1 MIEATAETL
10 GIAYPELV
18 ENRAYI
24 LQVAASE
31 EERFAGTLRQGMAL
45 FEAEVEGKKR
55 GRTLAGDVAFKL
67 HDTHGFPLELT
78 EELAADAG
86 LEVDTERFALLME
99 EQRAR
104 ASAAA
109 KRGPLAGEALSGA
122 VSGAGPTEFLGYE
135 TLASEAR
142 VLAVLA
148 GDAGVETAGEGSEVR
163 IILDRTPFYAES
175 GGQVGD
181 GGLIRTPGSL
191 VRVLDTQ
198 RAPGDAFVHVGRVS
212 SGEIRVGDEAHAEVD
227 RATRDATARAHSAT
241 HVVHWTL
248 RQVLGEHARQAGSLV
263 APGRLRFD
271 FTHHSAV
278 PQETLE
284 EIEYTA
290 NERLAENAPVRAYE
304 TTMEFAKGEGAIA
317 LFGEKY
323 GDLVRVVEIGDYSRE
338 LCGGTHVGR
347 TGNIC
352 VVKLLGEGSIGS
364 GMRRIEA
371 LVGPDAIK
379 HINAERRLLDEIV
392 AALGGGDPDTAPERA
407 RRAIERIKRLESEL
421 GKIRKG
427 DVAELS
433 GEVAGRAEVVSGVSL
448 VASLEDG
455 EADALRELA
464 QAVLGRL
471 SSAEGAAVVLGSRS
485 GSKALLVA
493 ACSPNL
499 VAKGVTAPK
508 LLEGAA
514 GMIGGGAGGKPGLGF
529 AGGPKAEAVEGAVR
543 SIPGRLGEL
552 LGGA

>member
-1 MIEATAETL
+1 M
-10 GIAYPELV
+10 
-18 ENRAYI
+18 
-24 LQVAASE
+24 
-31 EERFAGTLRQGMAL
+31 
-45 FEAEVEGKKR
+45 
-55 GRTLAGDVAFKL
+55 
-67 HDTHGFPLELT
+67 
-78 EELAADAG
+78 
-86 LEVDTERFALLME
+86 
-99 EQRAR
+99 
-104 ASAAA
+104 
-109 KRGPLAGEALSGA
+109 
-122 VSGAGPTEFLGYE
+122 
-135 TLASEAR
+135 
-142 VLAVLA
+142 
-148 GDAGVETAGEGSEVR
+148 
-163 IILDRTPFYAES
+163 
-175 GGQVGD
+175 
-181 GGLIRTPGSL
+181 
-191 VRVLDTQ
+191 
-198 RAPGDAFVHVGRVS
+198 
-212 SGEIRVGDEAHAEVD
+212 GDEAQAEVD
-227 RATRDATARAHSAT
+227 RGTRDATARAHSAT

-278 PQETLE
+278 AQERLE

-290 NERLAENAPVRAYE
+290 NERLAEDAPVRAYE

-379 HINAERRLLDEIV
+379 HINAERRLLDDVV
-392 AALGGGDPDTAPERA
+392 AALGGGDPETAPERA
-407 RRAIERIKRLESEL
+407 RRAIEQIKRLESEL

-433 GEVAGRAEVVSGVSL
+433 AELAARAQVISGVCL
-448 VASLEDG
+448 VAHLQDG

-464 QAVLGRL
+464 QAALGRL
-471 SSAEGAAVVLGSRS
+471 ESAGGAAVVLGSS
-485 GSKALLVA
+485 AGGKALLVA

-499 VAKGVTAPK
+499 IAKGVTAPK

-529 AGGPKAEAVEGAVR
+529 AGGPKAEGVEAAVG
-543 SIPGRLGEL
+543 SIPARLEEL